1 MSLRSKLAMVTRA
14 FFDQRD
20 FTKIELLSTFYDHLA
35 VVSSLQIP
43 DSLLYQGI
51 SVRELVYRYKSK
63 TLQLLKALLL
73 EKRVILTYVDFLDCF
88 FRS

>member
-35 VVSSLQIP
+35 VIPLQTP

-63 TLQLLKALLL
+63 TLQLFKALLL
-73 EKRVILTYVDFLDCF
+73 EKRVTKNP
-88 FRS
+88 